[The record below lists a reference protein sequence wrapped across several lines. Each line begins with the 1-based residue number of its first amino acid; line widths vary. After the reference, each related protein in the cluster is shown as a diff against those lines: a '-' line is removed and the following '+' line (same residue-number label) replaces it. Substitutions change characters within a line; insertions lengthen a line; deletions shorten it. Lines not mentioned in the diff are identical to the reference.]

1 MLYER
6 QGKVRTARDTFEIA
20 FAAHQV
26 IVPAAHGKPL
36 AKN

>member
-20 FAAHQV
+20 FAAHQI
-26 IVPAAHGKPL
+26 IVPAGHGKPL